1 MWLHIFK
8 RIGIQMLWSLAT
20 HWWKN
25 VSTFS
30 NEPNYSNNLFKN
42 VSLAIHLLK
51 MWLHFHKLKRI
62 QFKQFVHY
70 HKRREWQN
78 ITRMCRIQRG
88 DSNSS
93 YQLREG
99 GSRRICSVWIGSEVK
114 SYEQNKG
121 NTDTHREIS
130 STYIY
135 DDSRGKKNWV
145 QIITHEYITWM
156 YIHTWLHM
164 HQNVSAYM
172 KYTHR

>member
-1 MWLHIFK
+1 
-8 RIGIQMLWSLAT
+8 
-20 HWWKN
+20 
-25 VSTFS
+25 
-30 NEPNYSNNLFKN
+30 
-42 VSLAIHLLK
+42 
-51 MWLHFHKLKRI
+51 
-62 QFKQFVHY
+62 
-70 HKRREWQN
+70 
-78 ITRMCRIQRG
+78 MCRIQRG

-156 YIHTWLHM
+156 YIHT
-164 HQNVSAYM
+164 
-172 KYTHR
+172 